1 MFLWFS
7 CFTLYRQSLSSTA
20 YSDIAFSRSINF
32 FCTTHKLLPD
42 LKLLSQNQR
51 FFKFQGHEMASKST
65 QDINPL
71 YIRASL
77 TDRHP
82 VSTETIATKGVRE
95 HDPVHGQPMVLAN
108 WMPMK

>member
-1 MFLWFS
+1 
-7 CFTLYRQSLSSTA
+7 
-20 YSDIAFSRSINF
+20 
-32 FCTTHKLLPD
+32 
-42 LKLLSQNQR
+42 
-51 FFKFQGHEMASKST
+51 MASKST